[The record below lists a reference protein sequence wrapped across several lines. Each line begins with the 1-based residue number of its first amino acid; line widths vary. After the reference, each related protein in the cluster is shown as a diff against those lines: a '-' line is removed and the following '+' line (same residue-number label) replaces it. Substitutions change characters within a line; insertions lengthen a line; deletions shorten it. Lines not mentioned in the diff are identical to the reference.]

1 RDKRQALTRAR
12 AGGAETLEVP
22 RRVRADIVP
31 LAWHTAHHIFCR
43 AVRTAAAAGGIVKNY
58 HRGFPVQH
66 GLRSPRASHLF
77 KWETHGCS
85 LELHTDPHT
94 VRSHLFHAAHAR
106 AKIHVFLAHRVPEI
120 GPGKGGV
127 WGQRQR
133 GRVHLLPLLPGHLK
147 DLQIIELSAR
157 VGPFQ
162 GLASQLRPDRACLTV
177 CDKHLAAA
185 PAMHEELALLT
196 IDYRPEANAGIA
208 ALAVWNK
215 DRLATDV

>member
-1 RDKRQALTRAR
+1 M
-12 AGGAETLEVP
+12 
-22 RRVRADIVP
+22 
-31 LAWHTAHHIFCR
+31 
-43 AVRTAAAAGGIVKNY
+43 
-58 HRGFPVQH
+58 
-66 GLRSPRASHLF
+66 
-77 KWETHGCS
+77 
-85 LELHTDPHT
+85 
-94 VRSHLFHAAHAR
+94 RSHLFHAAHAR

-162 GLASQLRPDRACLTV
+162 GLASQLRSDRACLTV

-208 ALAVWNK
+208 ALAV
-215 DRLATDV
+215 